1 MADQGFK
8 PRVSG
13 FRAQALASWDVP
25 SLRCWSDDH
34 IPSSQQNLC
43 CFPFLWQQASDKLFS
58 SLQNAVIKV
67 VPTSNLIGLSRGLN
81 EFTQRTANG
90 VWLNAQVITDQGVT
104 QGNTR
109 TYIICVMTVEAGLHT
124 EGTEGKKKSFPAVPI
139 CGYEGRSANRIL
151 WGPAH
156 WGWRTGAEGI
166 YRWRKIKLCSAGQCI
181 VCLAKCGQIR
191 PVCS

>member
-1 MADQGFK
+1 MS
-8 PRVSG
+8 PLSG
-13 FRAQALASWDVP
+13 AGVM
-25 SLRCWSDDH
+25 
-34 IPSSQQNLC
+34 NT
-43 CFPFLWQQASDKLFS
+43 FPQVNETSAAFHFCDNRQVTNS

-67 VPTSNLIGLSRGLN
+67 VPTSNLTGLSRGLN
-81 EFTQRTANG
+81 EFTQKTANG

-156 WGWRTGAEGI
+156 WG
-166 YRWRKIKLCSAGQCI
+166 
-181 VCLAKCGQIR
+181 
-191 PVCS
+191 